1 MTKEMPRY
9 INREL
14 ARTITQLLDDNPIL
28 YNAVTRTLTSIQ
40 NAINIPQLPVD
51 LRRQMSGWARTGW
64 YHIDGEAKFEHC
76 LRKIVT
82 KELKR
87 RVFLYLIE
95 VMTDNDPLPDDHDL
109 SDALGVVRSP
119 LALGNWTT
127 MDNHTMISEL
137 CREVSQWIKNH
148 NEQLPQDVGDT
159 FQWKDNETGEVYY
172 HLPHLPKPVV
182 SNPVVACVIN

>member
-1 MTKEMPRY
+1 MPRY
-9 INREL
+9 INQKL
-14 ARTITQLLDDNPIL
+14 AKTIMELLDDNPIL

-40 NAINIPQLPVD
+40 NAMIISQLPVG
-51 LRRQMSGWARTGW
+51 LRRQMNGWARSDEW
-64 YHIDGEAKFEHC
+64 YHTDGVSKFEHC

-95 VMTDNDPLPDDHDL
+95 VTSESEPLPNDHDL

-119 LALGNWTT
+119 LDLGNWTT
-127 MDNHTMISEL
+127 MDNHTMINEL
-137 CREVSQWIKNH
+137 CLAVSQWIRNH
-148 NEQLPQDVGDT
+148 NEQLPEDVGNT
-159 FQWKDNETGEVYY
+159 FQWKDSETGDVYY

-182 SNPVVACVIN
+182 FMWWIF